1 MGLHESKGKKKACW
15 LCRWHCILGIMEN
28 RLLTS
33 KRLAA
38 VDLLVDRANLPA
50 ELICS
55 LCAHILLQPYQVFCS
70 QDHVFCQACLD
81 SYVEDCI
88 ADRPSATEETEPVTV
103 ACPECSRMQVQP
115 ERLRVSAFRPA
126 KFVQDHKRT
135 DYPLSYNDGKVMSVD
150 WAHGGR
156 GVASRHE
163 DKSIDTTHSA
173 DLDASHIGQ
182 LPSPSKGPLS
192 PPWSSAILDSL
203 HSHVDQAHNP
213 VQAQRLSLEPEYS
226 QAAQIA
232 IDEFDQ
238 DEFSGLLE
246 EMDMTDTTDLTI
258 LHGPTLLPV
267 CFQGLESDQ
276 ELVHDQDQGPT
287 QELEATFSELQ
298 PGQATVPPTPYPRRR
313 RRIIEEDPSQTTSG
327 EVSISDGPKTTTELN
342 QDINIC
348 SPTAVDRR
356 VLQIQASWPWEVH
369 RRPRPSLSDPDESSP
384 IVTIADIS
392 TVASPVSFRSLSPS
406 SPTSQFAGFASIAR
420 HTTAGPSH
428 SAESHAFLPLH
439 THEPRYLRSRRRK
452 VLRGRTHSGSPLPS
466 VHATYERSRGKLWT
480 EPITPDITS
489 PDDLVQ

>member
-1 MGLHESKGKKKACW
+1 
-15 LCRWHCILGIMEN
+15 MEN

-81 SYVEDCI
+81 SYVEDCT

-103 ACPECSRMQVQP
+103 ACPECSRMQEQP

-156 GVASRHE
+156 GVASRRDIVAHMPACLFCAE
-163 DKSIDTTHSA
+163 DRSIDTTHSA

-192 PPWSSAILDSL
+192 PPRSSPILDSL

-213 VQAQRLSLEPEYS
+213 VQAQKPSLEPEHS
-226 QAAQIA
+226 QVAQIA

-246 EMDMTDTTDLTI
+246 DMDMTDTTDLTI
-258 LHGPTLLPV
+258 SHGPTSLPV
-267 CFQGLESDQ
+267 CFQGFDSDQ
-276 ELVHDQDQGPT
+276 ELVHNQDQGPN
-287 QELEATFSELQ
+287 QELGEATFSEMQ

-327 EVSISDGPKTTTELN
+327 EVDISDGPKTTTELN
-342 QDINIC
+342 QDINTF
-348 SPTAVDRR
+348 SAGPVAQTATKV
-356 VLQIQASWPWEVH
+356 A
-369 RRPRPSLSDPDESSP
+369 
-384 IVTIADIS
+384 AA
-392 TVASPVSFRSLSPS
+392 TVAN
-406 SPTSQFAGFASIAR
+406 IK
-420 HTTAGPSH
+420 PSH
-428 SAESHAFLPLH
+428 
-439 THEPRYLRSRRRK
+439 
-452 VLRGRTHSGSPLPS
+452 
-466 VHATYERSRGKLWT
+466 
-480 EPITPDITS
+480 ITADRCR
-489 PDDLVQ
+489 